1 MEQQREQAGCAEP
14 EPTARGGAWAW
25 LVSRHALFALS
36 VLMLAAFV
44 AFFYAA
50 WRYKNA
56 ADRLRVLSINVERIL
71 NANDA
76 TATAVRLAASLKSA
90 SYLLTYEDQLKTRAI
105 LQRDCL
111 KAVTNEESR
120 QAFKEMADLEVGI
133 VVDEHRA
140 IILME
145 QEKWGEALEIV
156 ISPYYKREKALYR
169 AALSRALLPLLAESE
184 HNAVVSQRL
193 STVMQAL
200 ALAVFLAYAVLGR
213 IYANRMGSALA
224 TEQRLRLSLKEAN
237 AFLEQRVA
245 LRTAEVTRKAEE
257 LGKAYGIIAD
267 SITYASRIQRAVLPE
282 PEVLAARLP
291 QHLALWRPRDVV
303 GGDIYWARPWGDG
316 LLLIL
321 GDCTGHGVPGAFMT
335 LIATGALDMAL
346 RRTPPGDP
354 AALLTQM
361 HQRVQRQ
368 LGQDCNANGSDAS
381 GPGANGPGASPSY
394 CSCSDDGLEAGACYI
409 PADNGS
415 VTFSGARFSLFVQDG
430 PEVAVIKGTG
440 TSMGYRGIVP
450 EPGYANHTVSAA
462 PGRRFFLTS
471 DGLLDQVGE
480 ESGRAFGKKRFQAL
494 LAGQPQMP
502 LEDLGDLLFATVEAF
517 RGSEV
522 RLDDIAV
529 LGFEL

>member
-1 MEQQREQAGCAEP
+1 MEQQQRELTEYAEP
-14 EPTARGGAWAW
+14 ETTARGGAWAW
-25 LVSRHALFALS
+25 LVSRHALFVLS
-36 VLMLAAFV
+36 VLMLAAFA

-50 WRYKNA
+50 WKYKNA
-56 ADRLRVLSINVERIL
+56 ADNLRVLSIDVERIL

-111 KAVTNEESR
+111 KAVTNEEAR

-184 HNAVVSQRL
+184 QNAIVSQRL
-193 STVMQAL
+193 STAMQAL

-224 TEQRLRLSLKEAN
+224 TEQRLRMSLKEAN
-237 AFLEQRVA
+237 AFLEQRVVE
-245 LRTAEVTRKAEE
+245 RTAEVTRKAEE

-282 PEVLAARLP
+282 AEVLAARLP

-368 LGQDCNANGSDAS
+368 LGQDCDDNGSGEGGS
-381 GPGANGPGASPSY
+381 HGR
-394 CSCSDDGLEAGACYI
+394 CSDDGLEAGACYI

-440 TSMGYRGIVP
+440 ASMGYRGIAP

-480 ESGRAFGKKRFQAL
+480 ESGRAFGKRRFQAL

-529 LGFEL
+529 LGFELKP